1 MAKKNPG
8 INMKF
13 ELSPEL
19 LRYFQKNAPAKLADA
34 RKRAVEAAG
43 MVWADE
49 AKQITTDEDHIDT
62 GLYVNSIG
70 YATGSPADP
79 LYELQDDASEARLT
93 IGADV
98 AYAQVLE
105 KRYAIFARALDVGE
119 SRMRT
124 VAETQIKNTLNL

>member
-1 MAKKNPG
+1 MAKKPSVNFKFDISPG
-8 INMKF
+8 
-13 ELSPEL
+13 L
-19 LRYFQKNAPAKLADA
+19 LRYLQQNAPAKLAQA
-34 RKRAVEAAG
+34 RKKAVEAAG

-49 AKQITTDEDHIDT
+49 AKQITTSEDHIDT

-79 LYELQDDASEARLT
+79 LYELEDGPNTAKLT

-98 AYAQVLE
+98 AYAEVLE